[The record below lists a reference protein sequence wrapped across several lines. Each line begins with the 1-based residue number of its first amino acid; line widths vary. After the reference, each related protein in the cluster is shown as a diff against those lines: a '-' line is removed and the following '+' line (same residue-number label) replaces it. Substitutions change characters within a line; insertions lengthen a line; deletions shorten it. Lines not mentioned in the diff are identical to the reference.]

1 MSKENLYNQIIK
13 EIKEHKDC
21 GKRNPVEIGMECGYE
36 QGDIINALSLMSA
49 EKDEE
54 KKEHFILNNGD
65 VIEINLVN
73 RKVKKIDK
81 IYDASKAKVNYGIL
95 AWQDEN
101 NDKKLLWENL
111 YNHEK
116 GEFLLKE
123 TKSSEGFMLGLGG
136 FRSRIDNFFVLKD
149 EIIIESSEKIYE
161 VKYSG
166 EIKEHRIEY
175 DGIYVVVENE
185 KYICMVSNY
194 RVYVPNK
201 KSGKLE
207 KIRNYSADDNKTI
220 CGLECDGGEIYYH
233 IYDTSGFSNYYRKYT
248 IENNSV
254 NEDEYLSGKFYDS
267 LPIGFAP
274 MAIELINTKNYK
286 LHKNGIYKKGVSK
299 AVWGSSENL
308 QFINQGKALY
318 DEDIIL
324 GITGG
329 FRGNKEPGVTWFDL
343 NKRTSPVLLP
353 VEY

>member
-149 EIIIESSEKIYE
+149 
-161 VKYSG
+161 
-166 EIKEHRIEY
+166 
-175 DGIYVVVENE
+175 
-185 KYICMVSNY
+185 
-194 RVYVPNK
+194 
-201 KSGKLE
+201 
-207 KIRNYSADDNKTI
+207 
-220 CGLECDGGEIYYH
+220 
-233 IYDTSGFSNYYRKYT
+233 
-248 IENNSV
+248 
-254 NEDEYLSGKFYDS
+254 
-267 LPIGFAP
+267 
-274 MAIELINTKNYK
+274 
-286 LHKNGIYKKGVSK
+286 
-299 AVWGSSENL
+299 
-308 QFINQGKALY
+308 
-318 DEDIIL
+318 
-324 GITGG
+324 
-329 FRGNKEPGVTWFDL
+329 
-343 NKRTSPVLLP
+343 
-353 VEY
+353 